1 MSDKMRRM
9 VRKQLN
15 IDAKHDD
22 ALKRLA
28 AERGV
33 SESEV
38 VRLAIEELVARDS
51 AAKLREQRSAAA
63 LESLFAEWDA
73 TPWNPPDHSAFRFG
87 LYDDLG

>member
-1 MSDKMRRM
+1 MADKMRRM

-15 IDAKHDD
+15 IDVTHDA

-28 AERGV
+28 TERGV
-33 SESEV
+33 SESEI
-38 VRLAIEELVARDS
+38 VRLAIDELITHDNAV
-51 AAKLREQRSAAA
+51 KLRDQRSAAA

>member
-1 MSDKMRRM
+1 MRRM

-15 IDAKHDD
+15 IDATHDD

-38 VRLAIEELVARDS
+38 VRLAIEELIARDS
-51 AAKLREQRSAAA
+51 AAKLRDQRSAAA
-63 LESLFAEWDA
+63 LEGLFAQWDA
-73 TPWNPPDHSAFRFG
+73 TPWDPPESSAFRFG